1 MTETHVGIAC
11 DVPHTRHAAGCP
23 DAPGYNGPPPA
34 GPPNYAALNALMDM
48 IFETWE
54 HLENENA
61 ATIDSEAADLFEC
74 IIGRIASLREW
85 TGWDGVPGKY
95 TR

>member
-1 MTETHVGIAC
+1 MTETPVGIAC
-11 DVPHTRHAAGCP
+11 DIPHTRHAAGCP
-23 DAPGYNGPPPA
+23 DAPGYNGPAPP
-34 GPPNYAALNALMDM
+34 GPNYAGLTTLMDM

-54 HLENENA
+54 HLENTGA
-61 ATIDSEAADLFEC
+61 IDSQAADLFEC
-74 IIGRIASLREW
+74 VIGRIAALREW